1 MRLPRVMCMEQAEGT
16 AVFPAGQL
24 SCLLRPPGSPSGQI
38 LRPVDGRTAL
48 PILPGLTSP
57 ARKSCARQATAESET
72 TCAAL
77 VASAFCPAWY
87 ASVPPG
93 PTGSPTHQRTAPGRR
108 QRKAGADLRCSCDE
122 CILPRLVRFCTARS
136 DRKPHPP
143 ANSARQTAAKS
154 GNWPALLSSAAG
166 ILPFPP
172 GPSVLGRKSASCP
185 KNSKRRTGQSLSVFL
200 YPLLSV

>member
-77 VASAFCPAWY
+77 VASAFCPTRY
-87 ASVPPG
+87 SSVPPG

-108 QRKAGADLRCSCDE
+108 QQKAGTGPLFCPVLPVYC
-122 CILPRLVRFCTARS
+122 LPR
-136 DRKPHPP
+136 P
-143 ANSARQTAAKS
+143 A
-154 GNWPALLSSAAG
+154 
-166 ILPFPP
+166 
-172 GPSVLGRKSASCP
+172 PSVLGRKSASCP

>member
-77 VASAFCPAWY
+77 VTSAFCPAWY
-87 ASVPPG
+87 ASVPPD
-93 PTGSPTHQRTAPGRR
+93 PTESPTHQRTVPVKWH
-108 QRKAGADLRCSCDE
+108 RKAGADLLLCPV
-122 CILPRLVRFCTARS
+122 LPVYCL
-136 DRKPHPP
+136 PHP
-143 ANSARQTAAKS
+143 A
-154 GNWPALLSSAAG
+154 
-166 ILPFPP
+166 
-172 GPSVLGRKSASCP
+172 PSVLGRKSASCP

>member
-1 MRLPRVMCMEQAEGT
+1 MRLPQVLCLERAEGT

-77 VASAFCPAWY
+77 WRVHSAPLGTLLYRQARPEAPPTSEQRQAGGSKKRELACASAQCCRYTAFPARPICFGAEICIMPRKQQKTDRPEPVRLFISLTFSVAGIFYSVNRVCRNTQIFRRTSSCPAWTM
-87 ASVPPG
+87 SPG
-93 PTGSPTHQRTAPGRR
+93 WA
-108 QRKAGADLRCSCDE
+108 
-122 CILPRLVRFCTARS
+122 
-136 DRKPHPP
+136 
-143 ANSARQTAAKS
+143 
-154 GNWPALLSSAAG
+154 
-166 ILPFPP
+166 
-172 GPSVLGRKSASCP
+172 
-185 KNSKRRTGQSLSVFL
+185 
-200 YPLLSV
+200 